1 MRIFHG
7 ILYGAL
13 LGAVLALVVQ
23 VHSLNR
29 RIGDMHELLI
39 DVNTV
44 IVSMSITGRVGE
56 VVK

>member
-29 RIGDMHELLI
+29 RIGDMSELLI
-39 DVNTV
+39 DINTV